1 MQYNAGTSNGSP
13 NSEAH
18 IYLLDTAVK
27 HEHLLAT
34 NSTATWQ
41 PSAIQFLRAKTV
53 LRILMW
59 NIVLVSIDLE
69 ADEVLYSNVLYIV
82 SR

>member
-1 MQYNAGTSNGSP
+1 MQYNAGTSNGSA

-34 NSTATWQ
+34 NSASTWQ
-41 PSAIQFLRAKTV
+41 PSAISLVWPWSWWAK
-53 LRILMW
+53 L
-59 NIVLVSIDLE
+59 
-69 ADEVLYSNVLYIV
+69 SNVLYIV
-82 SR
+82 SRCLAGFVCFHTS